1 MDGSQRSHLDA
12 LADGDPLRAL
22 RGATALLVARKFA
35 APKVA

>member
-1 MDGSQRSHLDA
+1 MRKINPDRLQRPETGLM
-12 LADGDPLRAL
+12 RR